1 MFIIHRFFK
10 LAFEKLDKY
19 LVFLKIRF
27 KIYQKNIKKTM
38 TQTRLHYLSYPE
50 QQRITRVCVRCALL
64 LMQYGAESVVVV
76 DLTKRL
82 GMALGVSGVECGL
95 SFNAITLT
103 TLYNGQCITTV
114 RNTVHQGINVAI
126 LVQIQQIILDTE
138 SLRTSPAWDNSAN
151 EYLVSDIEKR
161 LDSIDRTPYPNN
173 TMAFFVG
180 LSCASFA
187 YLNGGGFIIALVTLV
202 AGFCAM
208 RTRLYLSVHHFNPF
222 VVVIIS
228 AFVATLLG
236 AVAYFLNLGD
246 NADIAVASSVL
257 LLVPGFPIINALSDI
272 LKGYINMGVGRWMF
286 ATMLTL
292 SACVGIVIAL
302 ILLQIPHWG
311 LN

>member
-1 MFIIHRFFK
+1 MPYISH
-10 LAFEKLDKY
+10 E
-19 LVFLKIRF
+19 
-27 KIYQKNIKKTM
+27 
-38 TQTRLHYLSYPE
+38 E
-50 QQRITRVCVRCALL
+50 QQRITRLCVRSALL
-64 LMQYGAESVVVV
+64 FMQYGGESAVVV

-82 GMALGVSGVECGL
+82 GLALGVGGVECAL

-103 TLYNGQCITTV
+103 TLYNGRCITTA
-114 RNTVHQGINVAI
+114 RNTVHQGINVSI
-126 LVQIQQIILDTE
+126 LVQIQQIVLHAEATRKTE
-138 SLRTSPAWDNSAN
+138 N
-151 EYLVSDIEKR
+151 LVQEIENR
-161 LDSIDRTPYPNN
+161 LDAIDRSAYPNLP
-173 TMAFFVG
+173 MSLAVG

-187 YLNGGGFIIALVTLV
+187 YLNDGGLLVACITLV

-208 RTRLYLSVHHFNPF
+208 RTRVFLSAHHFNPF
-222 VVVIIS
+222 VVVIIT

-236 AVAYFLNLGD
+236 ALAYFLELGH
-246 NADIAVASSVL
+246 NADIAVAASVL

-311 LN
+311 LE